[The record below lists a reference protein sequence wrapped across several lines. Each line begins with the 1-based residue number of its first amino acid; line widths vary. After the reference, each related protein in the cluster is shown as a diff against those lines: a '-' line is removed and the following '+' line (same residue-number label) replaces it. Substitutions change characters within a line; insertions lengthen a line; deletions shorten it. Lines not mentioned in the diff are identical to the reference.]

1 MSSEVTSV
9 VQARDDGALDQIT
22 VENMRIGW
30 IGDILQSRAIVL
42 ADIIEYRRWREN
54 RGIKDDI

>member
-1 MSSEVTSV
+1 MSLEVTSV
-9 VQARDDGALDQIT
+9 VQARDDSGLDQIT
-22 VENMRIGW
+22 VENMRTGW
-30 IGDILQSRAIVL
+30 IGNILQGRAIVL